1 MARYVWSYPA
11 LLCDIILGRA
21 QVLGHSQLEAAAI
34 LVGEVVLYHS
44 LRMSSL
50 QLHPF

>member
-1 MARYVWSYPA
+1 MACYVRSYSA
-11 LLCDIILGRA
+11 LLCDIILGWA

-44 LRMSSL
+44 LRMSSPKL
-50 QLHPF
+50 YPS